1 MQSFTVEALLTLN
14 ATGFNKDLSAAS
26 KNVSSFSSTLKKGLS
41 TIAKVAAA
49 GVATAGGAV
58 VALTKSA
65 VQAYANYEQLK
76 GGVET
81 IFGTGGLR
89 LSEYAASVGKTTN
102 EVAGEYTKLAMAEKK
117 VFANAAQ
124 AYKTAGVSAN
134 DYMQQVTAF
143 SAALISSLDGDSVEA
158 ARIADMAII
167 DMADNANKMGTS
179 LELIQNAYQGF
190 AKQNYDMLDNL
201 KLGYGGTKEEMER
214 LLADASKI
222 SNIEYDIS
230 NLDDVFNAIHVIQEE
245 MGIANATYMEATTTI
260 QGSLSMVG
268 AAWTN
273 LVTGMADDNA
283 DIGTLASQFAESVG
297 YAAQNLLPRIQQA
310 LSGIGQVIT
319 ELAPIIAEALPGLME
334 AVLPGLISAVGAL
347 LSALAAVLPS
357 LLMTLLESLSSGLST
372 LFSTLAESTDSTVL
386 STIFQALAD
395 AAGQIPIIFQNIID
409 VGVSLVEWMT
419 SGSANAEMFTAT
431 VLALAAGFAVFKTVI
446 AMQELI
452 ENVKNAFVGLFAV
465 MAAHPIVAIIA
476 AIVALVSYFIYLWN
490 NCEEFRVFWTNAWES
505 IKQAVTDAWNAIIG
519 AISRAW
525 AAIVSTV
532 SYWADYITTWLSDAW
547 DSISGT
553 VTAAWDTISGYISST
568 WETIKTTVTSAI
580 DGVKNTLFNTW
591 ASIIST
597 VNATWDTISS
607 KISSIW
613 GTVTSTVSTAI
624 NKVKTTMS
632 NIWTSIK
639 TTASKKW
646 SQIKT
651 AIQTPINNAKTI
663 VKNAIDKIKGFFDF
677 EFTWPKLKLPHFEFT
692 GSWNPFDWPP
702 VPSITVE
709 WYKKAMNNA
718 MLLTRPTIFGMDDAG
733 KYLAGGEAGPEI
745 VAGANTVM
753 GMIRAAVRSEMQ
765 GGGGV
770 VVNQNIYSE
779 AKTAA
784 DLMKEAMW
792 EAKRAVIMGV

>member
-1 MQSFTVEALLTLN
+1 
-14 ATGFNKDLSAAS
+14 
-26 KNVSSFSSTLKKGLS
+26 
-41 TIAKVAAA
+41 
-49 GVATAGGAV
+49 
-58 VALTKSA
+58 
-65 VQAYANYEQLK
+65 
-76 GGVET
+76 
-81 IFGTGGLR
+81 
-89 LSEYAASVGKTTN
+89 
-102 EVAGEYTKLAMAEKK
+102 
-117 VFANAAQ
+117 
-124 AYKTAGVSAN
+124 
-134 DYMQQVTAF
+134 
-143 SAALISSLDGDSVEA
+143 
-158 ARIADMAII
+158 
-167 DMADNANKMGTS
+167 
-179 LELIQNAYQGF
+179 
-190 AKQNYDMLDNL
+190 
-201 KLGYGGTKEEMER
+201 MER
-214 LLADASKI
+214 LLEDASKI
-222 SNIEYDIS
+222 SNVEYDIS

-245 MGIANATYMEATTTI
+245 MGITNTTFEEATTTI
-260 QGSLSMVG
+260 QGSLNMVG
-268 AAWTN
+268 ASWTN

-283 DIGTLASQFAESVG
+283 DIGTLVSEFAESVG

-372 LFSTLAESTDSTVL
+372 LFSTLAESTDSSVL
-386 STIFQALAD
+386 STIFQGLAD
-395 AAGQIPIIFQNIID
+395 AAGQIPIIFQSIID
-409 VGVSLVEWMT
+409 IGAGLVEWMT
-419 SGSANAEMFTAT
+419 SGSANAEVFTAA

-446 AMQELI
+446 AIQELL
-452 ENVKNAFVGLFAV
+452 ENVTKAFTGLFAV
-465 MAAHPIVAIIA
+465 MAAHPVVAIIA
-476 AIVALVSYFIYLWN
+476 AIVALVAYFIYLWN

-547 DSISGT
+547 DTISST
-553 VTAAWDTISGYISST
+553 VTAAWDTISGYISTT
-568 WETIKTTVTSAI
+568 WETISTTVTSAI
-580 DGVKNTLFNTW
+580 DGVKNTLFDTW

-607 KISSIW
+607 KISTIW

-624 NKVKTTMS
+624 NGIKSTMS
-632 NIWTSIK
+632 ETWDSIK
-639 TTASKKW
+639 TKATTVWEGIKSA
-646 SQIKT
+646 IKT
-651 AIQTPINNAKTI
+651 PIQGARTL
-663 VKNAIDKIKGFFDF
+663 VKNAINKIKGFFDF
-677 EFTWPKLKLPHFEFT
+677 EFKWPKLKLPHFEFS

-702 VPSITVE
+702 VPSITVK

-765 GGGGV
+765 GGNGV
-770 VVNQNIYSE
+770 IVNQNIYSE

-784 DLMKEAMW
+784 DLARETLY
-792 EAKRAVIMGV
+792 EAKRAVILGV

>member
-1 MQSFTVEALLTLN
+1 
-14 ATGFNKDLSAAS
+14 
-26 KNVSSFSSTLKKGLS
+26 
-41 TIAKVAAA
+41 
-49 GVATAGGAV
+49 
-58 VALTKSA
+58 
-65 VQAYANYEQLK
+65 
-76 GGVET
+76 
-81 IFGTGGLR
+81 
-89 LSEYAASVGKTTN
+89 
-102 EVAGEYTKLAMAEKK
+102 
-117 VFANAAQ
+117 
-124 AYKTAGVSAN
+124 
-134 DYMQQVTAF
+134 
-143 SAALISSLDGDSVEA
+143 
-158 ARIADMAII
+158 
-167 DMADNANKMGTS
+167 
-179 LELIQNAYQGF
+179 
-190 AKQNYDMLDNL
+190 
-201 KLGYGGTKEEMER
+201 MER
-214 LLADASKI
+214 LLEDASKI
-222 SNIEYDIS
+222 SNVEYDIS
-230 NLDDVFNAIHVIQEE
+230 NLDDVFSAIHVIQEE
-245 MGIANATYMEATTTI
+245 MGITGTTFEEATKTI

-268 AAWTN
+268 ASWTN

-283 DIGTLASQFAESVG
+283 NIGTLVSEFAESVG

-310 LSGIGQVIT
+310 LSGIGQVLM
-319 ELAPIIAEALPGLME
+319 ELAPIIAEALPGLLE
-334 AVLPGLISAVGAL
+334 AVLPGLIAAVGSMLAAL
-347 LSALAAVLPS
+347 GAVLPS
-357 LLMTLLESLSSGLST
+357 LLMTLLESLSTGLST
-372 LFSTLAESTDSTVL
+372 LFSTLAESVSSEPL
-386 STIFQALAD
+386 AAIFQALAD
-395 AAGQIPIIFQNIID
+395 AAGQIPVIFQNILDMGAGLI
-409 VGVSLVEWMT
+409 EWML
-419 SGSANAEMFTAT
+419 SGSADAEIFTSA
-431 VLALAAGFAVFKTVI
+431 VLALAAGFVVFKTAI
-446 AMQELI
+446 AMQELLN
-452 ENVKNAFVGLFAV
+452 NVKNAMVGLFTV

-476 AIVALVSYFIYLWN
+476 AIVALVTYFIYLWN

-613 GTVTSTVSTAI
+613 GTVTGTVSTAI
-624 NKVKTTMS
+624 NNIKTTMS

-646 SQIKT
+646 SQIKK

>member
-1 MQSFTVEALLTLN
+1 M
-14 ATGFNKDLSAAS
+14 
-26 KNVSSFSSTLKKGLS
+26 
-41 TIAKVAAA
+41 
-49 GVATAGGAV
+49 
-58 VALTKSA
+58 
-65 VQAYANYEQLK
+65 ANI
-76 GGVET
+76 V
-81 IFGTGGLR
+81 
-89 LSEYAASVGKTTN
+89 
-102 EVAGEYTKLAMAEKK
+102 
-117 VFANAAQ
+117 
-124 AYKTAGVSAN
+124 
-134 DYMQQVTAF
+134 
-143 SAALISSLDGDSVEA
+143 
-158 ARIADMAII
+158 
-167 DMADNANKMGTS
+167 
-179 LELIQNAYQGF
+179 
-190 AKQNYDMLDNL
+190 
-201 KLGYGGTKEEMER
+201 YGGTKEEMER
-214 LLADASKI
+214 LLADAEKFSGVDY
-222 SNIEYDIS
+222 NID
-230 NLDDVFNAIHVIQEE
+230 NLNDVFEAIHVIQQE
-245 MGIANATYMEATTTI
+245 MGITGTTAQEAATTI

-268 AAWTN
+268 ASWSNLLTGIADEN
-273 LVTGMADDNA
+273 SNISELVT
-283 DIGTLASQFAESVG
+283 QFTDSVG
-297 YAAQNLLPRIQQA
+297 IAAGNLLPRIQQA
-310 LSGIGQVIT
+310 LTGIGQVIT
-319 ELAPIIAEALPGLME
+319 ELAPIIIEALPALLE
-334 AVLPGLISAVGAL
+334 AVLPGLITAVGSM

-372 LFSTLAESTDSTVL
+372 LFSTLAENVSSEPL
-386 STIFQALAD
+386 AAIFQALAD
-395 AAGQIPIIFQNIID
+395 AAGQIPIIFQSIID
-409 VGVSLVEWMT
+409 IGTQLVTWMT
-419 SGSANAEMFTAT
+419 SGSQGAEVFTAA
-431 VLALAAGFAVFKTVI
+431 VLALVAGFVVFKTVI
-446 AMQELI
+446 AIQELLQG
-452 ENVKNAFVGLFAV
+452 VSSAFAALNAV
-465 MAAHPIVAIIA
+465 MSANPILAIIA
-476 AIVALVSYFIYLWN
+476 LIVALVTYFVYLWN

-613 GTVTSTVSTAI
+613 GTVTGTVSTAI
-624 NKVKTTMS
+624 NNIKTTMS
-632 NIWTSIK
+632 DIWTSIK

-677 EFTWPKLKLPHFEFT
+677 EFKWPELKLPHFGFT

-702 VPSITVE
+702 IPSITVE

-770 VVNQNIYSE
+770 IVNQNIYSE

-784 DLMKEAMW
+784 DLMQEAMW
-792 EAKRAVIMGV
+792 EAKRAVLMGV